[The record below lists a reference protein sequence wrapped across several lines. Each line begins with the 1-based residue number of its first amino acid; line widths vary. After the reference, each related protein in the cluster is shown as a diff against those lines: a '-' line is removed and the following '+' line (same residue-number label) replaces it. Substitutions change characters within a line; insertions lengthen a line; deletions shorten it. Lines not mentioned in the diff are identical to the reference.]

1 MAVAGGFHGG
11 RGGGGGDGGGGGGGG
26 TAAADCRVADVLAR
40 GGTGGTVTSQP
51 SSSPTPPPAAPFP
64 STLTSTSSSS
74 SPAEEA
80 SLTTTCCPSTPPPSA
95 PAAGT
100 TTTPTST
107 TSTTRHRGTSDV
119 TSASHPS
126 AKQNGSVLR
135 EECHSGP
142 GAAAAG
148 GGGSSAGVDPSYRR
162 PYTSN
167 QLPQKCP
174 SSNCVSQKLLEIGL
188 GKGRKLLRRT
198 EIPRHLQFNPYIDS
212 GYRPLLTARECVLS
226 LLYLHNETVNIITH
240 GVPMLYIL
248 LWWPSL
254 LPWHEITVPYL
265 PWIHLVSTV
274 SPWVGSTIYH
284 LFMNHKS
291 GESFYRSL
299 LHLDMFGIWIT
310 QSFGALTTVYASVSC
325 LSVAWIW
332 RTLLLYCC
340 VSLWCLYKDCLAVI
354 GGFVGALRIPEKWI
368 PGQLD
373 LLANSHHIMHV
384 VVVYAVYHLHQG
396 AVLDLVWLSGNSTCA
411 STLSQSPV

>member
-240 GVPMLYIL
+240 G
-248 LWWPSL
+248 
-254 LPWHEITVPYL
+254 
-265 PWIHLVSTV
+265 
-274 SPWVGSTIYH
+274 
-284 LFMNHKS
+284 
-291 GESFYRSL
+291 
-299 LHLDMFGIWIT
+299 
-310 QSFGALTTVYASVSC
+310 ALTTVYASVSC

-340 VSLWCLYKDCLAVI
+340 VSLWCLYKASHARNPWQRRFCFTMPFLMRSVALALRVSDSGGGHPDALKHVIFQDCLAVI